1 MTTVSEYGVLY
12 AVARNLFWVTA
23 FLLCSCR
30 NELGTAEKLDLE
42 ETPVQTVD
50 NMFVVQSEN
59 GRLQMR
65 MEADVMERY
74 QNDTMSYELFPKG
87 FAVFGYNE
95 EGLLE
100 TEITAEQGRHVQM
113 EKDDTEKWE
122 AFGNVVVKNIINQE
136 VMETDTLYWDRKNE
150 KIFTHCYVKLYSP
163 DGYMQ
168 GYGMESDQRARN
180 SVILQPFDSYGVIVR
195 DSTEVRI
202 DSVNFIGPL
211 IKKQLDPVR

>member
-1 MTTVSEYGVLY
+1 MFL
-12 AVARNLFWVTA
+12 VTA

-30 NELGTAEKLDLE
+30 SDLGVAEKLNIE

-59 GRLQMR
+59 GTLQMR

-74 QNDTMSYELFPKG
+74 QNDSMSYELFPKG
-87 FAVFGYNE
+87 LAVFGYNE

-100 TEITAEQGRHVQM
+100 TEITADNGRHVKM
-113 EKDDTEKWE
+113 EKGDVEKWE
-122 AFGNVVVKNIINQE
+122 AYGNVVVKNIINQE

-150 KIFTHCYVKLYSP
+150 KIYTDCYVKMYSP

-180 SVILQPFDSYGVIVR
+180 SIILRPFDSYGVVVK
-195 DSTEVRI
+195 DSAEVVI

-211 IKKQLDPVR
+211 IKK